1 MREAQKEAKNCEKLN
16 SKPEK
21 MQRKKEKGKHF
32 LNEFIHLFA
41 VASRKTKN
49 NIERWQ
55 KNASKIRTK
64 CHRNELSFFSIY
76 FLFRNVNSFCF
87 AATNEND
94 VEHL

>member
-49 NIERWQ
+49 NIEVGKKMRP
-55 KNASKIRTK
+55 K
-64 CHRNELSFFSIY
+64 
-76 FLFRNVNSFCF
+76 
-87 AATNEND
+87 
-94 VEHL
+94 